1 MELSRVPVLKPLSA
15 PSPFGKTLLALFAL
29 ALAGALSACGGGGG
43 GGGSSAPVSPSPPP
57 PPSGPVWTQG
67 VYAAASTFKDRC
79 QVVRTGV
86 DLEGTTFPDRA
97 GSTLFEKFWLRSW
110 TNETYLWNNEVTDR
124 NPADLASRTDY
135 FAVLRTFALT
145 ASGKE
150 KDDFHFSEPT
160 TEFIARRNA
169 APSATYG
176 ASLISFS
183 SSPPRDFRIRY
194 TEPGSPAA
202 TVTGGQPAFERGTR
216 ILRVNGIDLVNSNSQ
231 SDINQLN
238 AALFPASPGIS
249 TTFEVRDPDNTNR
262 TVTLTSVNLASKPV
276 NRTSVIPTSSGNV
289 GYILFNTFGP
299 FVSEREIVD
308 AITAMDNANVQD
320 LVLDLRY
327 NGGGLLAVASQLSYM
342 IAGPVRTNNQD
353 FERLR
358 FNASAGNRNPVT
370 GEFNDP
376 IPFYATGLGFT
387 VPNST
392 PLPRLDLPRVFV
404 LTTGSTCSASEAV
417 INGLRGVGV
426 EVIQIGS
433 TTCGKPFG
441 FYPQDNCGETYYTI
455 QFQGVNAVGFGDY
468 ADGFIPANSTA
479 PFGVRLQGCVVADDL
494 TRELGDPSEGLLS
507 AALTYRSS
515 LACPSL
521 SAQTTMLQERAE
533 AASQKGGL
541 PIDLP
546 AASPMDINRD
556 MQRAPR

>member
-1 MELSRVPVLKPLSA
+1 LKPLSA
-15 PSPFGKTLLALFAL
+15 TSSVGKALIALCVLALSGAL
-29 ALAGALSACGGGGG
+29 AACGGGGA
-43 GGGSSAPVSPSPPP
+43 GGGSNLPVAPSPPP
-57 PPSGPVWTQG
+57 PPPPGPVWTPG
-67 VYAAASTFKDRC
+67 VYSAASTFKDRC

-86 DLEGTTFPDRA
+86 DLEGRPFPDQP
-97 GSTLFEKFWLRSW
+97 GSTLIEKFWLRSW

-124 NPADLASRTDY
+124 NPADFASRTDY
-135 FAVLRTFALT
+135 FAVLRTSART
-145 ASGKE
+145 PSGKE

-160 TEFIARRNA
+160 SDFIARRNA

-176 ASLISFS
+176 ASLIVLS
-183 SSPPRDFRIRY
+183 STPPRDFRVRY

-202 TVTGGQPAFERGTR
+202 VVTSGQPAFERGTR

-238 AALFPASPGIS
+238 ADLFPSRPGI
-249 TTFEVRDPDNTNR
+249 TATFEVRDPDDTVR
-262 TVTLTSVNLASKPV
+262 TVTLTSVSLSAKPV
-276 NRTSVIPTSSGNV
+276 NRTAVIPTSSGNV
-289 GYILFNTFGP
+289 GYILFNTFSP

-308 AITAMDNANVQD
+308 AVTAMDAANVQD

-342 IAGPVRTNNQD
+342 IAGPARTGNRD

-358 FNASAGNRNPVT
+358 FNSAAGNRNPVT
-370 GEFNDP
+370 GEFNAP
-376 IPFYATGLGFT
+376 IPFYSTGLGFT

-392 PLPRLDLPRVFV
+392 QLPRLDLPRVFV

-417 INGLRGVGV
+417 INGLRGIGV
-426 EVIQIGS
+426 DVIQIGT
-433 TTCGKPFG
+433 TTCGKPYG

-455 QFQGVNAVGFGDY
+455 QFQGVNDLGFGDY

-479 PFGVRLQGCVVADDL
+479 PFGVRSPGCVVTDDL
-494 TRELGDPSEGLLS
+494 SRELGDPSEGLLS

-515 LACPSL
+515 LACPPLPAS
-521 SAQTTMLQERAE
+521 SSVSKAPAG

-541 PIDLP
+541 VLDLP
-546 AASPMDINRD
+546 AASPMDNNRD
-556 MQRAPR
+556 MQKVGK